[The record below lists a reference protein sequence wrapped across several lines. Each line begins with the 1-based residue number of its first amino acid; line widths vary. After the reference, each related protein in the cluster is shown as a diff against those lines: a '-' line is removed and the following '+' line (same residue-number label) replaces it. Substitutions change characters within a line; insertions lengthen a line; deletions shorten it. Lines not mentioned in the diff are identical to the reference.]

1 MRKRTGTR
9 PQEEG
14 GAKRPRTE
22 NLSLDDLQSWVDGVL
37 NEGRTPQLV
46 EYLPKLSKASVVAL
60 NKKLGLGVSGG
71 NREELVRG
79 MQQRLKM
86 GGPPPTLSILKQPSV
101 TLTTVPLGSTP
112 CSVLLLRFTCAPRF
126 NCSFAALGC
135 FSDLASVVVSHTV

>member
-46 EYLPKLSKASVVAL
+46 EYLPNLSKASVVAL
-60 NKKLGLGVSGG
+60 HKKLGLGVSGG

-79 MQQRLKM
+79 MQHRLKT

-101 TLTTVPLGSTP
+101 RLTPIFWDVVCRGMHTRSATPEPL
-112 CSVLLLRFTCAPRF
+112 SVFLHCE
-126 NCSFAALGC
+126 
-135 FSDLASVVVSHTV
+135 V

>member
-60 NKKLGLGVSGG
+60 NKKLGLGFQEGTEKSSSGACSSG
-71 NREELVRG
+71 SRWG
-79 MQQRLKM
+79 DHHQR
-86 GGPPPTLSILKQPSV
+86 
-101 TLTTVPLGSTP
+101 
-112 CSVLLLRFTCAPRF
+112 
-126 NCSFAALGC
+126 
-135 FSDLASVVVSHTV
+135 